1 MSKFIEQFISQSE
14 RRPEEGLPTWLA
26 EFRGAARER
35 LNRIEVPGRKD
46 EEWRFIR
53 LNPLTSM
60 EFLPESDVAGE
71 ADEDFVATRLLE
83 EAQKTT
89 LVFFNGRY
97 QEALSQVSDLP
108 EGVVVT
114 NWGSAIAED
123 QLQVVRDIVG
133 ANDYWAE
140 DLFYNLNSA
149 NFEDGA
155 LVLVPR
161 NTVVEAPIHLLY
173 ISSAEQGVFATHPR
187 NVIVAGEGAELTVVE
202 EYSSVGEGAYF
213 TNVVDEIAVG
223 PNGGLKHYK
232 VQRDAEEAFHFAR
245 NLITLSQDARYA
257 AVAVNLGSALS
268 RNDSYARYVGQN
280 IDCTLDG
287 LVHIRGSQVSDTH
300 TAIDHALP
308 HSRSYQLHKTIVD
321 ERAHSVFNG
330 KIFVRKDA
338 QKTDSF
344 QLNQNL
350 VLSKRAHVDTKPQLE
365 ILADDVVC
373 THGATVGQLE
383 DEQFFY
389 LRSRGIEEEQA
400 RALLIYAFAAEVLER
415 ITVDSL
421 RDALEKEV
429 LESVVSA
436 AE

>member
-1 MSKFIEQFISQSE
+1 MTSFIKQFITHSE
-14 RRPEEGLPTWLA
+14 RRPEDGLPQWMA
-26 EFRGAARER
+26 EFRQAAAKK
-35 LNRIEVPGRKD
+35 LDTISVPGRKD

-53 LNPLTSM
+53 LNNLTST
-60 EFLPESDVAGE
+60 EFLPESDVVGR
-71 ADEDFVATRLLE
+71 ADADFVTAKRLT
-83 EAQKTT
+83 EAEKST

-97 QEALSQVSDLP
+97 QEELSTVADLP
-108 EGVVVT
+108 KGVVVT
-114 NWGSAIAED
+114 NWGSAQKSEN
-123 QLQVVRDIVG
+123 LELVRDIVG
-133 ANDYWAE
+133 ANDYWAD

-155 LVLVPR
+155 IILVPR
-161 NTVVEAPIHLLY
+161 NTAVEAPIHLLF
-173 ISSAEQGVFATHPR
+173 ISSGDKGAFAAHPR

-202 EYSSVGEGAYF
+202 EYASLGEGGYF

-223 PNGGLKHYK
+223 PNAGVKHYK
-232 VQRDAEEAFHFAR
+232 VQREGQEAFHFAR

-257 AVAVNLGSALS
+257 AVAVNLGSILS

-287 LVHIRGSQVSDTH
+287 LVHLRGNQVSDTH

-321 ERAHSVFNG
+321 DRSHSVFNG

-350 VLSKRAHVDTKPQLE
+350 VLSKGAHVDTKPQLE

-373 THGATVGQLE
+373 THGATVGQLD

-389 LRSRGIEEEQA
+389 LRSRGIQEDQA

-415 ITVDSL
+415 IQVDSL
-421 RDALEKEV
+421 RESLEEEILETV
-429 LESVVSA
+429 LSTGG
-436 AE
+436 